1 MKEGGGGGD
10 SSKRGRVTHAGRG
23 RGKGKG
29 GRGKGKRGVVLSS
42 FSGMQVNKIK
52 FFELIKFSIDVKRS
66 FRLNELF

>member
-1 MKEGGGGGD
+1 MLGGE
-10 SSKRGRVTHAGRG
+10 RGR
-23 RGKGKG
+23 